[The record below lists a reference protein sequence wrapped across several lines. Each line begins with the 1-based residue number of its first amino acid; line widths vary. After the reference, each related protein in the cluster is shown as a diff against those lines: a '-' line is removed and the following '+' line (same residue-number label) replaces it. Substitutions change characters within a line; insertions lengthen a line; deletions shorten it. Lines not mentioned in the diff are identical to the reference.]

1 MIWLQSNEKFDS
13 LAEYDPKNGMLTK
26 HSRKNLGSNVPETT
40 DGFYSE
46 LTNGVF
52 ILYRFNDNLYFR
64 ANDNDFILDSVTEV
78 VVSGPQEKRE
88 LKVLCNGK
96 MIFKTIYSS
105 HDIGPLSNDPT
116 PFIED
121 EDFDFGIFVSN
132 ISKSPKR
139 KDILL
144 GRG

>member
-13 LAEYDPKNGMLTK
+13 LAEYDPETGMLKK

-52 ILYRFNDNLYFR
+52 ILYRFNDSLYFR

-78 VVSGPQEKRE
+78 VVSGPWENRE
-88 LKVLCNGK
+88 LKVFCDGK
-96 MIFKTIYSS
+96 MIFETIYSP
-105 HDIGPLSNDPT
+105 HGPKPISNDPT

-139 KDILL
+139 KDLLL